1 MVFGP
6 AILVSKD
13 KKVSKTVKST
23 AILFELG
30 HDQENGNAPWVGYQ
44 DEAGMKEK
52 ILSLSEDKRT
62 FIRAPPSGVTF
73 EFEYATVAP
82 VALAIL
88 AEDPK
93 LDKMR

>member
-1 MVFGP
+1 
-6 AILVSKD
+6 
-13 KKVSKTVKST
+13 
-23 AILFELG
+23 
-30 HDQENGNAPWVGYQ
+30 
-44 DEAGMKEK
+44 MKEK

>member
-1 MVFGP
+1 MIIRKGQVRWYTP
-6 AILVSKD
+6 THLYYNS
-13 KKVSKTVKST
+13 S
-23 AILFELG
+23 FESG
-30 HDQENGNAPWVGYQ
+30 HDHENGNAPWVGYQ

-82 VALAIL
+82 IALAIL

-93 LDKMR
+93 LEKMR

>member
-1 MVFGP
+1 MVYSNSH
-6 AILVSKD
+6 LYYNS
-13 KKVSKTVKST
+13 S
-23 AILFELG
+23 FESG
-30 HDQENGNAPWVGYQ
+30 HDHENGNAPWVGYQ

-93 LDKMR
+93 LEKMR